1 MIKSIKP
8 QDITCSKEEFS
19 QTFESIKNW
28 DSINNDSR
36 KKILT
41 WIKYFSKKLN
51 LALDNFNEL
60 ELLEKMKSSEDFFD
74 IWLANK
80 IEEILWLD
88 RDLENHYFKVI
99 NNSTLYLKVWLDW
112 KIISANKK
120 FADISWYSIDEL
132 IWIETKTL
140 SWDFSMERPREFWD
154 NLWNT
159 VLAWNIWQGSIKN
172 QTKRKDYYRTETTII
187 PKMLNWE
194 VEYFTVVRTDITESE
209 KQKLELMENN
219 VQLSLMTEDLMEKN
233 SILEKKSLTDALTWL
248 ENRGSFDKRLFE
260 EYNRTKKDWTNLAL
274 VMLDI
279 DFFKKINDTYWHNI
293 WDIVIKRVA
302 EYIKI
307 NFWLTSF
314 KARVWWEEFAIIL
327 PSTSAEEA
335 RALSEKFR
343 RIIENINLDD
353 IWNITISIWVACY
366 NNKKEYFTDE
376 KTLYKKADEALYLA
390 KNSGRNNV
398 KTCLDL
404 KNKESQ

>member
-1 MIKSIKP
+1 MIKSLKP
-8 QDITCSKEEFS
+8 SDITCPKEEFL
-19 QTFESIKNW
+19 QTFESIKRW
-28 DSINNDSR
+28 DSINDESR
-36 KKILT
+36 RKILT

-51 LALDNFNEL
+51 LSLDNFNEL

-74 IWLANK
+74 IWLAKK

-88 RDLENHYFKVI
+88 KDLENHYFDVI
-99 NNSTLYLKVWLDW
+99 NTSTLYLEVWLDW

-120 FADISWYSIDEL
+120 FADISWYSIEEL
-132 IWIETKTL
+132 IWAETKNL

-159 VLAWNIWQGSIKN
+159 VLSGQIWQGSIKN
-172 QTKRKDYYRTETTII
+172 QTKNWDYYRTETTIV
-187 PKMLNWE
+187 PKMTNWE

-219 VQLSLMTEDLMEKN
+219 IQLKVVSEELSKKN
-233 SILEKKSLTDALTWL
+233 EILERESLTDSLTWL
-248 ENRGSFDKRLFE
+248 ENRRSFDRRLLE
-260 EYNRTKKDWTNLAL
+260 EFNRTKRDWTNLAL
-274 VMLDI
+274 VVLDI

-293 WDIVIKRVA
+293 WDLVIKRVA

-307 NFWLTSF
+307 NFRITDF

-327 PSTSAEEA
+327 PSTSVEEA

-343 RIIENINLDD
+343 RIIENMNLDD

-376 KTLYKKADEALYLA
+376 NTLFKKADEALYLA
-390 KNSGRNNV
+390 KNWGRNKV
-398 KTCLDL
+398 KTCKDL
-404 KNKESQ
+404 